1 MAAIQTPALIFSL
14 CSFHRTPQLRDDKL
28 LLLIVALDY
37 ADDAAAAAAA
47 ACRMRALLLAPAA
60 SSLPVSAKRRG
71 ASWPVLSA
79 VNPACSALSKLLFE
93 QWSCLLVC

>member
-1 MAAIQTPALIFSL
+1 MAAIQTPALSFSL

-37 ADDAAAAAAA
+37 ADDAAAAA
-47 ACRMRALLLAPAA
+47 CRMRVLLLAPAA
-60 SSLPVSAKRRG
+60 SSLPVSAKQRG

>member
-1 MAAIQTPALIFSL
+1 MAAIQTPALSFAL

-47 ACRMRALLLAPAA
+47 CRMRALLLAPAA
-60 SSLPVSAKRRG
+60 SSPPVSAKQRG

>member
-1 MAAIQTPALIFSL
+1 MAAIQTPALSFPL
-14 CSFHRTPQLRDDKL
+14 RSFHRTPQLRDDKL
-28 LLLIVALDY
+28 PLLIVALDY
-37 ADDAAAAAAA
+37 ADDAAAAA
-47 ACRMRALLLAPAA
+47 CGMRALLLAPAA
-60 SSLPVSAKRRG
+60 SSLPVSAKQRG